1 MSATTQNTMPATR
14 PAKLRIFVD
23 ADVLFAGAASPSE
36 HGASLLVLRMAEI
49 TLVEA
54 LTSEQV
60 IVEAER
66 NLAEKLPQ
74 ALPAFRLIASRCLR
88 VVPDPSPPDLEPHRG
103 LADPADLPILVA
115 ALREGCPW
123 LVTFNVR
130 HYQPG
135 HSGVAVLRP
144 GDFLLR
150 VRDRLAR
157 LTGEG
162 EP

>member
-1 MSATTQNTMPATR
+1 MPTTS
-14 PAKLRIFVD
+14 PAKPRIFVD

-60 IVEAER
+60 IAEAER
-66 NLAEKLPQ
+66 NLADKLPQ
-74 ALPAFRLIASRCLR
+74 VLPAFRLIASRCLR
-88 VVPDPSPPDLEPHRG
+88 VVPDPSASDLQPYRG

-157 LTGEG
+157 LTGE
-162 EP
+162 EKP